1 MKYTELDSRKLQAIV
16 SAHPAVETLT
26 EKELNQ
32 ACKDAGLGNPYFI
45 TRTGAVDG
53 DGNLY
58 RLSTRPSV
66 YRVPT
71 ELLVVE
77 PTTRKKSKTI
87 EDSAKSITLP
97 TEKVS
102 SGKVEKVEE
111 IAKDDTLPN
120 ANSLLGYIPE
130 VDKTYVKFGHHKD
143 IVKILKSKLFYPIF
157 VTGLSGNGKTFGVEQ
172 ACAETKRELV
182 RVNITIE
189 TDEDDLLGGFR
200 LENGQTVFH
209 KGPVVEA
216 LERGAVL
223 LLDEVDLASSKIL
236 CLQPILEGKG
246 VFLKKINQW
255 VHPTD
260 GFTVIATANTKGKGS
275 ESGAFVGTNV
285 LNEAFIDRFAIT
297 LEQAYP
303 PVTTET
309 KIIKNVFKSLG
320 VKGEDDFATHLVNW
334 ADITRKTFYDGGID
348 EIIATRRL
356 VHIANAFAIFGDRLK
371 AVELCISRFDEDT
384 KLAFK
389 DLYEKVDADVGEQI
403 PQAKSENLDVQPF

>member
-1 MKYTELDSRKLQAIV
+1 MKVKASAGNVAKHAIITKRFPNQTTIT
-16 SAHPAVETLT
+16 S
-26 EKELNQ
+26 KELVQVSTENPKELL
-32 ACKDAGLGNPYFI
+32 AADGRTSLAYYITRLGTGKRGVYHLPTLVNGFFI
-45 TRTGAVDG
+45 TPEDDV
-53 DGNLY
+53 
-58 RLSTRPSV
+58 
-66 YRVPT
+66 
-71 ELLVVE
+71 EVVSK
-77 PTTRKKSKTI
+77 PVTKKK
-87 EDSAKSITLP
+87 K
-97 TEKVS
+97 
-102 SGKVEKVEE
+102 KVEE
-111 IAKDDTLPN
+111 SAKKDTLPN
-120 ANSLLGYIPE
+120 ADSLLGYIPE

-143 IVKILKSKLFYPIF
+143 IVKILKSELFYPVF

-172 ACAETKRELV
+172 ACAETNRELV

-200 LENGQTVFH
+200 LENGETVFH

-255 VHPTD
+255 VHPAD
-260 GFTVIATANTKGKGS
+260 GFTIIATANTKGKGS
-275 ESGAFVGTNV
+275 ESGAFVGTNI

-303 PVTTET
+303 PVSTET

-320 VKGEDDFATHLVNW
+320 VKDDDFATHLVNW

-356 VHIANAFAIFGDRLK
+356 VHIANAYSIFDDRLK

-403 PQAKSENLDVQPF
+403 PVAKSENLDVQPF

>member
-1 MKYTELDSRKLQAIV
+1 MKVKASAGNVAKHAIITKRFPNQTTIT
-16 SAHPAVETLT
+16 S
-26 EKELNQ
+26 KELVQVSTENPKELL
-32 ACKDAGLGNPYFI
+32 AADGRTSLAYYITRLGTGKRGVYHLPTLVNGFFI
-45 TRTGAVDG
+45 TPEDDV
-53 DGNLY
+53 
-58 RLSTRPSV
+58 
-66 YRVPT
+66 
-71 ELLVVE
+71 EVVSK
-77 PTTRKKSKTI
+77 PVTKKK
-87 EDSAKSITLP
+87 K
-97 TEKVS
+97 
-102 SGKVEKVEE
+102 KVEE
-111 IAKDDTLPN
+111 SAKKDTLPN
-120 ANSLLGYIPE
+120 ADSLLGYIPE

-143 IVKILKSKLFYPIF
+143 IVKILKSELFYPIF

-200 LENGQTVFH
+200 LENGETVFH

-255 VHPTD
+255 VHPAD
-260 GFTVIATANTKGKGS
+260 GFTIIATANTKGKGS
-275 ESGAFVGTNV
+275 ESGAFVGTNI

-303 PVTTET
+303 PVSTET

-320 VKGEDDFATHLVNW
+320 VKDDDFATHLVNW

-356 VHIANAFAIFGDRLK
+356 VHIANAYSIFDDRLK

-403 PQAKSENLDVQPF
+403 PAVKSEDLDTQPF

>member
-1 MKYTELDSRKLQAIV
+1 MKVKASAGNVAKHAIITKRFPNQTTIT
-16 SAHPAVETLT
+16 S
-26 EKELNQ
+26 KELVQVSTENPKELL
-32 ACKDAGLGNPYFI
+32 AADGRTSLAYYITRLGTGKRGVYHLPTLVNGFFI
-45 TRTGAVDG
+45 TPEDDV
-53 DGNLY
+53 
-58 RLSTRPSV
+58 
-66 YRVPT
+66 
-71 ELLVVE
+71 EVVSK
-77 PTTRKKSKTI
+77 PVTKKK
-87 EDSAKSITLP
+87 K
-97 TEKVS
+97 
-102 SGKVEKVEE
+102 KVEE
-111 IAKDDTLPN
+111 SAKKDTLPN
-120 ANSLLGYIPE
+120 ADSLLGYIPE

-143 IVKILKSKLFYPIF
+143 IVKILKSELFYPVF

-200 LENGQTVFH
+200 LENGETVFH

-255 VHPTD
+255 VHPAD
-260 GFTVIATANTKGKGS
+260 GFTIIATANTKGKGS
-275 ESGAFVGTNV
+275 ESGAFVGTNI

-303 PVTTET
+303 PVSTET

-320 VKGEDDFATHLVNW
+320 VKDDDFATHLVNW

-356 VHIANAFAIFGDRLK
+356 VHIANAYSIFDDRLK

-403 PQAKSENLDVQPF
+403 PIAKSENLDVQPF

>member
-1 MKYTELDSRKLQAIV
+1 MKLKATKGNIAKHSIITNAYPNNDTITA
-16 SAHPAVETLT
+16 
-26 EKELNQ
+26 KELRKVSQ
-32 ACKDAGLGNPYFI
+32 DNP
-45 TRTGAVDG
+45 V
-53 DGNLY
+53 
-58 RLSTRPSV
+58 
-66 YRVPT
+66 
-71 ELLVVE
+71 ELLA
-77 PTTRKKSKTI
+77 SDGKTSLAYYITYNFNTNQRGVYHLPKLENGFFVADENEI
-87 EDSAKSITLP
+87 EDSAKGGTLP

-102 SGKVEKVEE
+102 ISKVAKVEE
-111 IAKDDTLPN
+111 FSKTTTLPDDD
-120 ANSLLGYIPE
+120 SLLGYIPE

-143 IVKILKSKLFYPIF
+143 IVQILKSNLFYPIF

-200 LENGQTVFH
+200 LENGETVFH

-246 VFLKKINQW
+246 VFLKKINEW
-255 VHPTD
+255 VHPAD
-260 GFTVIATANTKGKGS
+260 GFTIIATANTKGKGS

-303 PVTTET
+303 PVPTET
-309 KIIKNVFKSLG
+309 RIIKNVFKSLG
-320 VKGEDDFATHLVNW
+320 VEGEDDFATHLVNW
-334 ADITRKTFYDGGID
+334 ADITRKTFYDGGVD

-403 PQAKSENLDVQPF
+403 PAVKSENLDVQPF

>member
-1 MKYTELDSRKLQAIV
+1 MKVKA
-16 SAHPAVETLT
+16 SAGNRAKHTIITKRYPNQTT
-26 EKELNQ
+26 ITTKELRQVSLDNP
-32 ACKDAGLGNPYFI
+32 KDLLAADGRTSLAYYI
-45 TRTGAVDG
+45 TRLGTGKRG
-53 DGNLY
+53 
-58 RLSTRPSV
+58 V
-66 YRVPT
+66 YHLPK
-71 ELLVVE
+71 LVNGFFVTPDDE
-77 PTTRKKSKTI
+77 VSDADLKKV
-87 EDSAKSITLP
+87 AKPVATKSP
-97 TEKVS
+97 KK
-102 SGKVEKVEE
+102 KVEDIPKSN
-111 IAKDDTLPN
+111 TLPN
-120 ANSLLGYIPE
+120 ADSLLGYIPD
-130 VDKTYVKFGHHKD
+130 VDSTYVKFGHHKD
-143 IVKILKSKLFYPIF
+143 IVQILKSNLFYPIF

-200 LENGQTVFH
+200 LENGETVFH

-246 VFLKKINQW
+246 VFLKKINEW
-255 VHPTD
+255 VHPAD
-260 GFTVIATANTKGKGS
+260 GFTIIATANTKGKGS

-309 KIIKNVFKSLG
+309 RIIKNVFKSLG

-334 ADITRKTFYDGGID
+334 ADITRKTFYDGGVD

-389 DLYEKVDADVGEQI
+389 DLYEKCDASVGEQI
-403 PQAKSENLDVQPF
+403 PAVKSENLDVQPF

>member
-1 MKYTELDSRKLQAIV
+1 MKVKA
-16 SAHPAVETLT
+16 SAGNRAKHTIITKRYPNQTT
-26 EKELNQ
+26 ITTKELRQVSLDNP
-32 ACKDAGLGNPYFI
+32 KDLLAADGRTSLAYYI
-45 TRTGAVDG
+45 TRLGTGKRG
-53 DGNLY
+53 
-58 RLSTRPSV
+58 V
-66 YRVPT
+66 YHLPK
-71 ELLVVE
+71 LVNGFFVTPDDE
-77 PTTRKKSKTI
+77 VSDADLKKV
-87 EDSAKSITLP
+87 AKSVATKSP
-97 TEKVS
+97 KK
-102 SGKVEKVEE
+102 KVEDIPKSN
-111 IAKDDTLPN
+111 TLPN
-120 ANSLLGYIPE
+120 ADSLLGYIPD

-143 IVKILKSKLFYPIF
+143 IVQILKSNLFYPIF

-200 LENGQTVFH
+200 LENGETVFH

-246 VFLKKINQW
+246 VFLKKTNEW
-255 VHPTD
+255 VHPAD
-260 GFTVIATANTKGKGS
+260 GFTIIATANTKGKGS

-309 KIIKNVFKSLG
+309 RIIKNVFKSLG

-334 ADITRKTFYDGGID
+334 ADITRKTFYDGGVD

-389 DLYEKVDADVGEQI
+389 DLYEKCDASVGEQI
-403 PQAKSENLDVQPF
+403 PAVKSENLDVQPF

>member
-1 MKYTELDSRKLQAIV
+1 MKVKA
-16 SAHPAVETLT
+16 SAGNRAKHTIITKRYPNQTT
-26 EKELNQ
+26 ITTKELRQVSLDNP
-32 ACKDAGLGNPYFI
+32 KDLLAADGRTSLAYYITRHNGTGKRGVYHLPKLVNGFFI
-45 TRTGAVDG
+45 TPDDEVSDAD
-53 DGNLY
+53 L
-58 RLSTRPSV
+58 
-66 YRVPT
+66 
-71 ELLVVE
+71 
-77 PTTRKKSKTI
+77 KKV
-87 EDSAKSITLP
+87 AKSVATKSP
-97 TEKVS
+97 KK
-102 SGKVEKVEE
+102 KVEDIPKSS
-111 IAKDDTLPN
+111 TLPN
-120 ANSLLGYIPE
+120 DDSLLGYIPD
-130 VDKTYVKFGHHKD
+130 VDSTYVKFGHHKD
-143 IVKILKSKLFYPIF
+143 IVQILKSNLFYPIF

-200 LENGQTVFH
+200 LVDGNTEFH

-246 VFLKKINQW
+246 VFLKKTNEW
-255 VHPTD
+255 VQPAD
-260 GFTVIATANTKGKGS
+260 GFTIIATANTKGKGS
-275 ESGAFVGTNV
+275 ESGAFVGTTI

-309 KIIKNVFKSLG
+309 KIVKNVFKSLG
-320 VKGEDDFATHLVNW
+320 VNDDDFATHLVNW
-334 ADITRKTFYDGGID
+334 ADITRKTFYDGGVD

-356 VHIANAFAIFGDRLK
+356 VHIANAYAIFGDRLK

-384 KLAFK
+384 KIAFK
-389 DLYEKVDADVGEQI
+389 DLYEKCDGSVGEQI
-403 PQAKSENLDVQPF
+403 PEVKSENLDTQPF

>member
-1 MKYTELDSRKLQAIV
+1 MKLKATKGNIAKHTIITNAYPNQDTITA
-16 SAHPAVETLT
+16 
-26 EKELNQ
+26 KELRQVSQDN
-32 ACKDAGLGNPYFI
+32 AAALLASDGKTSLAYYI
-45 TRTGAVDG
+45 TYNFGTDDRGVYHLPKLENGFFVADEDDIVTTPTG
-53 DGNLY
+53 
-58 RLSTRPSV
+58 
-66 YRVPT
+66 
-71 ELLVVE
+71 
-77 PTTRKKSKTI
+77 KKLKHTPKV
-87 EDSAKSITLP
+87 EDSVK
-97 TEKVS
+97 KV
-102 SGKVEKVEE
+102 
-111 IAKDDTLPN
+111 TLPN
-120 ANSLLGYIPE
+120 ADSLLGYIPD

-143 IVKILKSKLFYPIF
+143 IVQILESNLFYPIF

-200 LENGQTVFH
+200 LENGETVFH

-246 VFLKKINQW
+246 VFLKKINEW
-255 VHPTD
+255 VHPAD
-260 GFTVIATANTKGKGS
+260 GFTIIATANTKGKGS
-275 ESGAFVGTNV
+275 ESGAFVGTNI

-320 VKGEDDFATHLVNW
+320 VKGEDDFATHLVTW
-334 ADITRKTFYDGGID
+334 ADITRKTFYDGGVD

-356 VHIANAFAIFGDRLK
+356 VHIANAFAIFDDRLK

-384 KLAFK
+384 KIAFK
-389 DLYEKVDADVGEQI
+389 DLYEKCDASVGEQI
-403 PQAKSENLDVQPF
+403 PEVKSEDLNTQPF

>member
-1 MKYTELDSRKLQAIV
+1 MKVKASAGNVAKHAIITKRFPNQTTIT
-16 SAHPAVETLT
+16 S
-26 EKELNQ
+26 KELVQVSTENPKELL
-32 ACKDAGLGNPYFI
+32 AADGRTSLAYYITRLGTGKRGVYHLPTLVNGFFI
-45 TRTGAVDG
+45 TPEDDV
-53 DGNLY
+53 
-58 RLSTRPSV
+58 
-66 YRVPT
+66 
-71 ELLVVE
+71 EVVSK
-77 PTTRKKSKTI
+77 PVTKKK
-87 EDSAKSITLP
+87 K
-97 TEKVS
+97 
-102 SGKVEKVEE
+102 KVEE
-111 IAKDDTLPN
+111 SAKKDTLPN
-120 ANSLLGYIPE
+120 ADSLLGYIPE

-143 IVKILKSKLFYPIF
+143 IVKILKSELFYPVF

-172 ACAETKRELV
+172 ACAETNRELV

-200 LENGQTVFH
+200 LENGETVFH

-255 VHPTD
+255 VHPAD
-260 GFTVIATANTKGKGS
+260 GFTIIATANTKGKGS
-275 ESGAFVGTNV
+275 ESGAFVGTNI

-303 PVTTET
+303 PVSTET

-320 VKGEDDFATHLVNW
+320 IKDDDFATHLVNW

-356 VHIANAFAIFGDRLK
+356 VHIANAYSIFDDRLK

-403 PQAKSENLDVQPF
+403 PIAKSENLDVQPF

>member
-1 MKYTELDSRKLQAIV
+1 MKVKASAGNVAKHAIITKRFPNQTTIT
-16 SAHPAVETLT
+16 S
-26 EKELNQ
+26 KELVQVSTENPKELL
-32 ACKDAGLGNPYFI
+32 AADGRTSLAYYITRLGTGKRGVYHLPTLVNGFFI
-45 TRTGAVDG
+45 TPEDDV
-53 DGNLY
+53 
-58 RLSTRPSV
+58 
-66 YRVPT
+66 
-71 ELLVVE
+71 EVVSK
-77 PTTRKKSKTI
+77 PVTKKK
-87 EDSAKSITLP
+87 K
-97 TEKVS
+97 
-102 SGKVEKVEE
+102 KVEE
-111 IAKDDTLPN
+111 SAKKDTLPN
-120 ANSLLGYIPE
+120 ADSLLGYIPE

-143 IVKILKSKLFYPIF
+143 IVKILKSELFYPVF

-172 ACAETKRELV
+172 ACAETNRELV

-200 LENGQTVFH
+200 LENGETVFH

-255 VHPTD
+255 VHPAD
-260 GFTVIATANTKGKGS
+260 GFTIIATANTKGKGS
-275 ESGAFVGTNV
+275 ESGAFVGTNI

-303 PVTTET
+303 PVSTET

-320 VKGEDDFATHLVNW
+320 VKDDDFATHLVNW

-356 VHIANAFAIFGDRLK
+356 VHIANAYSIFNDRLK

-403 PQAKSENLDVQPF
+403 PVAKSENLDVQPF

>member
-1 MKYTELDSRKLQAIV
+1 MTDNTTQFINAIHKHFPSAKTLNRADLRHVKETEGLQWPSSLVRSLKTSKHNTYSVPAPVPVEDDIV
-16 SAHPAVETLT
+16 STADL
-26 EKELNQ
+26 KEV
-32 ACKDAGLGNPYFI
+32 AK
-45 TRTGAVDG
+45 
-53 DGNLY
+53 
-58 RLSTRPSV
+58 SV
-66 YRVPT
+66 A
-71 ELLVVE
+71 
-77 PTTRKKSKTI
+77 SKTP
-87 EDSAKSITLP
+87 K
-97 TEKVS
+97 K
-102 SGKVEKVEE
+102 KVEE
-111 IAKDDTLPN
+111 IAKSNTLPN
-120 ANSLLGYIPE
+120 ADSLLGYIPD

-143 IVKILKSKLFYPIF
+143 IVQILKSNLFYPIF

-200 LENGQTVFH
+200 LENGETVFH

-246 VFLKKINQW
+246 VFLKKINEW
-255 VHPTD
+255 VHPAD
-260 GFTVIATANTKGKGS
+260 GFTIIATANTKGKGS

-309 KIIKNVFKSLG
+309 RIIKNVFKSLG

-334 ADITRKTFYDGGID
+334 ADITRKTFYDGGVD

-356 VHIANAFAIFGDRLK
+356 VHIANAFAIFKDRLK

-389 DLYEKVDADVGEQI
+389 DLYEKCDSSVGEQI
-403 PQAKSENLDVQPF
+403 PAVKSENLDVQPF

>member
-1 MKYTELDSRKLQAIV
+1 MKVKASAGNVAKHAIITKRFPNQTTIT
-16 SAHPAVETLT
+16 S
-26 EKELNQ
+26 KELVQVSTENPKELL
-32 ACKDAGLGNPYFI
+32 AADGRTSLAYYITRLGTGKRGVYHLPTLVNGFFI
-45 TRTGAVDG
+45 TPEDDV
-53 DGNLY
+53 
-58 RLSTRPSV
+58 
-66 YRVPT
+66 
-71 ELLVVE
+71 EVVSK
-77 PTTRKKSKTI
+77 PVTKKK
-87 EDSAKSITLP
+87 K
-97 TEKVS
+97 
-102 SGKVEKVEE
+102 KVEE
-111 IAKDDTLPN
+111 SAKKDTLPN
-120 ANSLLGYIPE
+120 ADSLLGYITE

-143 IVKILKSKLFYPIF
+143 IVKILKSELFYPIF

-200 LENGQTVFH
+200 LENGETVFH

-255 VHPTD
+255 VHPAD
-260 GFTVIATANTKGKGS
+260 GFTIIVTANTKGKGS
-275 ESGAFVGTNV
+275 ESGAFVGTNI

-303 PVTTET
+303 PVSTET

-320 VKGEDDFATHLVNW
+320 VKDDDFATHLVNW

-356 VHIANAFAIFGDRLK
+356 VHIATAYSIFDDRLK

-403 PQAKSENLDVQPF
+403 PVAKSENLDVQPF

>member
-1 MKYTELDSRKLQAIV
+1 MKVKASAGNVAKHAIITKRF
-16 SAHPAVETLT
+16 PNQTT
-26 EKELNQ
+26 ITNKELRQVSLDNPKELL
-32 ACKDAGLGNPYFI
+32 AADGRTSLAYYITRLGTGKRGVYHLPTLVNGFFI
-45 TRTGAVDG
+45 TPEDDV
-53 DGNLY
+53 
-58 RLSTRPSV
+58 
-66 YRVPT
+66 
-71 ELLVVE
+71 EVVSK
-77 PTTRKKSKTI
+77 PVTKKK
-87 EDSAKSITLP
+87 K
-97 TEKVS
+97 
-102 SGKVEKVEE
+102 KVEE
-111 IAKDDTLPN
+111 SAKKDTLPN
-120 ANSLLGYIPE
+120 ADSLLGYIPE

-143 IVKILKSKLFYPIF
+143 IVKILKSELFYPVF

-200 LENGQTVFH
+200 LENGETVFH

-255 VHPTD
+255 VHPAD
-260 GFTVIATANTKGKGS
+260 GFTIIATANTKGKGS
-275 ESGAFVGTNV
+275 ESGAFVGTNI

-303 PVTTET
+303 PVSTET

-320 VKGEDDFATHLVNW
+320 VKDDDFATHLVNW

-356 VHIANAFAIFGDRLK
+356 VHIANAYSIFDDRLK

-403 PQAKSENLDVQPF
+403 PIAKSENLDVQPF

>member
-1 MKYTELDSRKLQAIV
+1 MKVKA
-16 SAHPAVETLT
+16 SAGNRAKHTIITKRYPNQTT
-26 EKELNQ
+26 ITTKELRQVSLDNP
-32 ACKDAGLGNPYFI
+32 KDLLAADGRTSLAYYITRLGTGKRGVYHLPKLVNGFFI
-45 TRTGAVDG
+45 TPDDDEVSDADLKKVAK
-53 DGNLY
+53 
-58 RLSTRPSV
+58 SV
-66 YRVPT
+66 ASKSPKKK
-71 ELLVVE
+71 VE
-77 PTTRKKSKTI
+77 DIP
-87 EDSAKSITLP
+87 KSITL
-97 TEKVS
+97 EN
-102 SGKVEKVEE
+102 
-111 IAKDDTLPN
+111 DD
-120 ANSLLGYIPE
+120 ALLGYIPE

-143 IVKILKSKLFYPIF
+143 IVKILKSGLFYPVF

-200 LENGQTVFH
+200 LENGETVFH

-255 VHPTD
+255 VHPKK
-260 GFTVIATANTKGKGS
+260 GFTIVATANTKGKGS
-275 ESGAFVGTNV
+275 ESGAFVGTNI

-303 PVTTET
+303 PVTTEI
-309 KIIKNVFKSLG
+309 KIIKNVFKTLG
-320 VKGEDDFATHLVNW
+320 IKDDDFATHLVNW
-334 ADITRKTFYDGGID
+334 ADITRKTFYDGGVD

-356 VHIANAFAIFGDRLK
+356 VHIANAYSIFDDRLK

-389 DLYEKVDADVGEQI
+389 DLYEKCDSSVGEQI
-403 PQAKSENLDVQPF
+403 PAVKSEDLDTQPF

>member
-1 MKYTELDSRKLQAIV
+1 MKVKASAGNVAKHAIITKRF
-16 SAHPAVETLT
+16 PNQTT
-26 EKELNQ
+26 ITNKELRQ
-32 ACKDAGLGNPYFI
+32 VSLDNPKELLAADGRTSLAYYI
-45 TRTGAVDG
+45 TRLGTGKRGVYHLPTLVNGFFVTPDDEEVSDADLKKVAK
-53 DGNLY
+53 
-58 RLSTRPSV
+58 SV
-66 YRVPT
+66 A
-71 ELLVVE
+71 
-77 PTTRKKSKTI
+77 SKTPKKKV
-87 EDSAKSITLP
+87 EESAKSN
-97 TEKVS
+97 
-102 SGKVEKVEE
+102 
-111 IAKDDTLPN
+111 TLPN
-120 ANSLLGYIPE
+120 ADSLLGYIPE

-143 IVKILKSKLFYPIF
+143 IVKILKSGLFYPVF

-172 ACAETKRELV
+172 ACAETNRELV

-200 LENGQTVFH
+200 LENGETVFH

-255 VHPTD
+255 VHPAD
-260 GFTVIATANTKGKGS
+260 GFTIIATANTKGKGS
-275 ESGAFVGTNV
+275 ESGAFVGTNI

-303 PVTTET
+303 PVSTET

-320 VKGEDDFATHLVNW
+320 IKDDDFASHLVNW

-356 VHIANAFAIFGDRLK
+356 VHIANAYSIFNDRLK

-403 PQAKSENLDVQPF
+403 PVAKSENLDVQPF

>member
-1 MKYTELDSRKLQAIV
+1 MKVKA
-16 SAHPAVETLT
+16 SAGNRAKHTIITKRYPNQTT
-26 EKELNQ
+26 ITTKELRQVSLDNP
-32 ACKDAGLGNPYFI
+32 KDLLAADGRTSLAYYI
-45 TRTGAVDG
+45 TRLGTGKRG
-53 DGNLY
+53 
-58 RLSTRPSV
+58 V
-66 YRVPT
+66 YHLPK
-71 ELLVVE
+71 LVNGFFVTPDDE
-77 PTTRKKSKTI
+77 VSDADLKKV
-87 EDSAKSITLP
+87 AKPVATKSP
-97 TEKVS
+97 KK
-102 SGKVEKVEE
+102 KVEDIPKSN
-111 IAKDDTLPN
+111 TLPN
-120 ANSLLGYIPE
+120 ADSLLGYIPD

-143 IVKILKSKLFYPIF
+143 IVQILKSNLFYPIF

-200 LENGQTVFH
+200 LENGETVFH

-246 VFLKKINQW
+246 VFLKKINEW
-255 VHPTD
+255 VHPAD
-260 GFTVIATANTKGKGS
+260 GFTIIATANTKGKGS

-309 KIIKNVFKSLG
+309 RIIKNVFKSLG

-334 ADITRKTFYDGGID
+334 ADITRKTFYDGGVD

-389 DLYEKVDADVGEQI
+389 DLYEKCDASVGEQI
-403 PQAKSENLDVQPF
+403 PAVKSENLDVQPF